1 MEVHQGGIYLYEPPT
16 ISTPDQ
22 AALVTTSGSEQS
34 GLRPYV
40 IVSCDIVNAGKPT
53 AVGVP
58 LSTRTHKANSYRI
71 MLPMAELIRG
81 YDATEDFRHSV
92 ALCDHVR
99 VLDISRIR
107 KRIGT
112 VSQNA
117 LNSVIGVGLAFVF
130 DMR

>member
-1 MEVHQGGIYLYEPPT
+1 
-16 ISTPDQ
+16 
-22 AALVTTSGSEQS
+22 
-34 GLRPYV
+34 
-40 IVSCDIVNAGKPT
+40 
-53 AVGVP
+53 
-58 LSTRTHKANSYRI
+58 